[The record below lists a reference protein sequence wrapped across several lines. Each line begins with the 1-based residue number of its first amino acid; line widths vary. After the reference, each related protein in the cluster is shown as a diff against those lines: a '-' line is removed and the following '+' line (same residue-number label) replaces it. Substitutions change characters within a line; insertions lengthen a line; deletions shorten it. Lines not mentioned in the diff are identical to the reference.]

1 MAAEATGTTV
11 GIVLAIPGVI
21 DLCLKYGYFLKQ
33 KIESYRHIQEIA
45 RLDHFIVE
53 LVQGELHILLTFFS
67 SVHGIQPLEDQ
78 TRTLFEQLRLLLE
91 RVLAQFPAS
100 DPGVWVK
107 VKFSFHGRKSLDNA
121 CGELEQWYM
130 RFLRRAVVFLVFGG
144 SETTAAG
151 SAAMG
156 HSQVFSRIQ
165 RIRRAILDPVP
176 ESVMTKLQLDAFESS
191 VILRQLDRSSVYA
204 SDVGPELVEYR
215 TYDARATPR
224 EINATR
230 SLIRDFAA
238 GLRESDPSTMGLLR
252 CNGFSAE
259 PVRYRFALRFQY
271 PVGKTR
277 PHTLRHLLTHAS
289 NQSPGIRH
297 SLSDRIA
304 LVRKLASAVLYV
316 HSCGFV
322 HKNIRPENILIF
334 DTIAPEG
341 TNPAK
346 TAFPNVIGEPFLVG
360 FDSVR
365 KATAASS
372 MILVE
377 EWKKNIYLHPDRHR
391 MAQGDEFTMRH
402 DIYSLGVVLL
412 EVSLWDTF
420 TNKETGIGKYLWE
433 KRDNGRVLRT
443 PEGLQERY
451 LEIARSQVPR
461 VFGDKYRDVV
471 ISCLEG
477 LRDEEEGGLLDD
489 QDGIIVGSAYISQI
503 MTKLEEISL

>member
-1 MAAEATGTTV
+1 
-11 GIVLAIPGVI
+11 
-21 DLCLKYGYFLKQ
+21 
-33 KIESYRHIQEIA
+33 
-45 RLDHFIVE
+45 
-53 LVQGELHILLTFFS
+53 
-67 SVHGIQPLEDQ
+67 
-78 TRTLFEQLRLLLE
+78 
-91 RVLAQFPAS
+91 
-100 DPGVWVK
+100 
-107 VKFSFHGRKSLDNA
+107 
-121 CGELEQWYM
+121 
-130 RFLRRAVVFLVFGG
+130 
-144 SETTAAG
+144 
-151 SAAMG
+151 
-156 HSQVFSRIQ
+156 
-165 RIRRAILDPVP
+165 
-176 ESVMTKLQLDAFESS
+176 
-191 VILRQLDRSSVYA
+191 
-204 SDVGPELVEYR
+204 
-215 TYDARATPR
+215 
-224 EINATR
+224 
-230 SLIRDFAA
+230 
-238 GLRESDPSTMGLLR
+238 MGLLR